1 MIANESAHRNSTVSF
16 YSLRKKSKKE
26 VGYKRLFVYC
36 KIQEILASK
45 LVYLVEDDHTHD
57 KLLENN
63 LSIWDNEGLNIG
75 TIIQSFSP
83 EIINN
88 TMPNSI
94 PTL

>member
-45 LVYLVEDDHTHD
+45 LVYLVEVEHLNDKTWVNNPSIQDHRGI
-57 KLLENN
+57 NIR
-63 LSIWDNEGLNIG
+63 SI
-75 TIIQSFSP
+75 
-83 EIINN
+83 
-88 TMPNSI
+88 M
-94 PTL
+94 